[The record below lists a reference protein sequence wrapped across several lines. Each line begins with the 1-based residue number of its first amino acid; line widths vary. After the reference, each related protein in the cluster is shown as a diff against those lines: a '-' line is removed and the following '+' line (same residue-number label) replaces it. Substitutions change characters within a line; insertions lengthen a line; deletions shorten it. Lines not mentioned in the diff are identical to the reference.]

1 MPEIGEIRKGR
12 EIGKL
17 VAHRYIWHACIDC
30 GKERWV
36 ILRGGTSCH
45 LRCCSCANKLIPHA
59 HYGHKASRWKGGKA
73 FAKGYIQILLRPDD
87 FFYPMVNPKG
97 YVFEHRLVM
106 AKFLGRQL
114 HPWEIV
120 HHKNHIRDDNR
131 IENLQLVSDDRH
143 TQITLLESKIDKLL
157 QKQDELM
164 REIRLLRIENRELR
178 ETQNAQIEG

>member
-1 MPEIGEIRKGR
+1 
-12 EIGKL
+12 
-17 VAHRYIWHACIDC
+17 
-30 GKERWV
+30 
-36 ILRGGTSCH
+36 
-45 LRCCSCANKLIPHA
+45 
-59 HYGHKASRWKGGKA
+59 
-73 FAKGYIQILLRPDD
+73 
-87 FFYPMVNPKG
+87 MVNPKG